1 MTSTGSASFGLHHYV
16 YENLDFRKKQVSLQL
31 QCDDGKAI
39 ILKLALNM
47 QMLKALDISGLQV

>member
-1 MTSTGSASFGLHHYV
+1 MTSTGSALFGLQRYV
-16 YENLDFRKKQVSLQL
+16 YENLGFGKKQLSLQL
-31 QCDDGKAI
+31 QCDDGKSI

>member
-1 MTSTGSASFGLHHYV
+1 MISTGSASFGLHRYV
-16 YENLDFRKKQVSLQL
+16 YENLDFGKKQLSLQL

-39 ILKLALNM
+39 ILKLTLNM

>member
-39 ILKLALNM
+39 ILKLTLNM

>member
-1 MTSTGSASFGLHHYV
+1 MTSPGSTSFGSHQYV
-16 YENLDFRKKQVSLQL
+16 YENLDFGKKQVSLQL

-39 ILKLALNM
+39 ISKLALNM